1 MNLGYNRLVKIS
13 CRVENLSGMRCACQR
28 LTMRVHITILEAVQP
43 ESAQL
48 EPGQLESGLLESGLL
63 WGFAVTRGI

>member
-1 MNLGYNRLVKIS
+1 
-13 CRVENLSGMRCACQR
+13 MR
-28 LTMRVHITILEAVQP
+28 MHITILEAVQP